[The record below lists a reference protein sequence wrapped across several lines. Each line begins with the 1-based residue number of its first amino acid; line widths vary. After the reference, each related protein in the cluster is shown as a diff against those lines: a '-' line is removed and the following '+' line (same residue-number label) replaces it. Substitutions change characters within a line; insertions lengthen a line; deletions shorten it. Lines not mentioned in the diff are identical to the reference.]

1 MESVTIREMQH
12 HLGTYLRRVEQGEEI
27 EIRRRNKTIARL
39 VATTPDALPSK
50 ALNWGAVAE
59 RRERLWGNK
68 PVTGKPISQ
77 IVSEL
82 RGDR

>member
-12 HLGTYLRRVEQGEEI
+12 HLGTYLRRVENGEEI

-39 VATTPDALPSK
+39 VASTPNEQPSN

-68 PVTGKPISQ
+68 PLTGEPLSK